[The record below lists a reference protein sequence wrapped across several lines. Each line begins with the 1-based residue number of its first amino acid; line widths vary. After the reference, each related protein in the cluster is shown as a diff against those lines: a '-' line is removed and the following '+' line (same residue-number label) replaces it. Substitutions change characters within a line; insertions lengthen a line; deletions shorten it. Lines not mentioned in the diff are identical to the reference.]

1 MFKKNNMDLIPI
13 LRGSVNLKVNDVN
26 SAVGY
31 ATIGGI
37 IYTTHQISEKSP
49 AKIAA
54 GCIGTVALGLIWY
67 YTKNEDRK
75 DTKAKYE
82 HEERLAIIKH
92 PSTSMQTDK
101 EKNLCAFGEE
111 NEPIK
116 QVIGVD
122 TSLANPIEENPN
134 DILSRVSTIQN
145 ETFWTENILHNNGVN
160 WLTSRSGQGKSIIAA
175 QLGIEAATGGVSLLV
190 PHGNGTAFEP
200 IQVFWYD
207 VELDDDD
214 IYRRYFQH
222 DFTFPK
228 SFKRVTD
235 CGFPNESM
243 LLEDI
248 KARVIKNNKG
258 CAVIIDNLTSIVP
271 TIQPAKMNEFHHGL
285 KQIQKEA
292 KQMGFSVTF
301 LVVVHTKSGEMW
313 ESITDNS
320 FAGSVQVA
328 RCATTLT
335 AIEPTRIADDIK
347 IIKNIKDRKNA
358 KDPMVP
364 LVKLV
369 EVPYLHYEYLE
380 DAKEMDVLAQK
391 PKAVRKA
398 APKKIN
404 KKQKVSNEDVK
415 HIKEMKAEGIAVEDI
430 AKKFNVS
437 RTTIYYKLK
446 L

>member
-1 MFKKNNMDLIPI
+1 M
-13 LRGSVNLKVNDVN
+13 
-26 SAVGY
+26 
-31 ATIGGI
+31 
-37 IYTTHQISEKSP
+37 
-49 AKIAA
+49 
-54 GCIGTVALGLIWY
+54 
-67 YTKNEDRK
+67 
-75 DTKAKYE
+75 
-82 HEERLAIIKH
+82 IKH
-92 PSTSMQTDK
+92 PNTSMQTDK

-122 TSLANPIEENPN
+122 TSLPIPIEENPN

-222 DFTFPK
+222 DFTFPE

-248 KARVIKNNKG
+248 KARVMTNNKD

-292 KQMGFSVTF
+292 KQMCFSVTF

-313 ESITDNS
+313 EQITDNT

-328 RCATTLT
+328 RCATSLT

-347 IIKNIKDRKNA
+347 IVKNIKDRKNA
-358 KDPMVP
+358 KDPMVS

-369 EVPYLHYEYLE
+369 EAPYLHYEYLE

-398 APKKIN
+398 APKKTN
-404 KKQKVSNEDVK
+404 KKQKVSKEDVK
-415 HIKEMKAEGIAVEDI
+415 RIKEMKAEGIAVEDI

-437 RTTIYYKLK
+437 GKTIYGKLK

>member
-31 ATIGGI
+31 AAIGGVA
-37 IYTTHQISEKSP
+37 YTTYQISEKSP

-75 DTKAKYE
+75 GTKARYE
-82 HEERLAIIKH
+82 HEERLAMIKH
-92 PSTSMQTDK
+92 PKTSMQTDN
-101 EKNLCAFGEE
+101 EKNLCAFAEQ
-111 NEPIK
+111 NEQEP
-116 QVIGVD
+116 VGVS
-122 TSLANPIEENPN
+122 TSLPIPIEENPN

-175 QLGIEAATGGVSLLV
+175 QLGIEAATGGISLLV
-190 PHGNGTAFEP
+190 PQGNGTAFEP

-214 IYRRYFQH
+214 IYRRYFQR
-222 DFTFPK
+222 DFTFPN

-235 CGFPNESM
+235 CDFPNESM

-248 KARVIKNNKG
+248 KARVRKNSKN

-271 TIQPAKMNEFHHGL
+271 TIQPAKMNEFHYGL
-285 KQIQKEA
+285 KQIRKEA
-292 KQMGFSVTF
+292 KQLGFSVTF

-313 ESITDNS
+313 EPITDNT

-358 KDPMVP
+358 KNPMVS

-369 EVPYLHYEYLE
+369 ETPYLHYEYLE
-380 DAKEMDVLAQK
+380 DAKELDVLALK
-391 PKAVRKA
+391 PKATRTA
-398 APKKIN
+398 APKKTN

-415 HIKEMKAEGIAVEDI
+415 RIKEMKTEGITVEDI

-437 RTTIYYKLK
+437 RKTIYDKLK